1 MYFFQELNDIKKSGI
16 KVYRVSPIDEANM
29 LNWQGLIM
37 PVSCQIILL
46 LFPSYWA
53 ETAHILSCLNHFK
66 FINLPDKIRFLRKKN
81 TFVLIT

>member
-37 PVSCQIILL
+37 PVSCQ
-46 LFPSYWA
+46 
-53 ETAHILSCLNHFK
+53 NHFTPVSK
-66 FINLPDKIRFLRKKN
+66 LLGGNGAYFIMFES
-81 TFVLIT
+81 F